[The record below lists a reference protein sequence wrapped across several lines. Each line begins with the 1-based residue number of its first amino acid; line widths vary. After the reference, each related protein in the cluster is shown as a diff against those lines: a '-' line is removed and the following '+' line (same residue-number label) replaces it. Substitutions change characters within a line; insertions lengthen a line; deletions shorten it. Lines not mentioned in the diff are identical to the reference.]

1 MARRLIFAS
10 QFGVGKTTTSD
21 LTHCDRESFGVSHW
35 SLVNVL
41 TIVIPNHMFIYIAKQ
56 MKRLYGNVG
65 STKAALKQRPEVL
78 HAINVNLSANISFS
92 LVNHVMHEAQL
103 HPAVISDC
111 GIRIDLAAK
120 LDVLEYLV
128 LQCFSRDVWDNTG
141 ANLTEIAVKDSLNNS
156 FVLLRSKATG
166 FQPAILVHVL
176 GESANESFVYFK
188 FGAGTTKLR
197 CGAKRAIVH
206 SFSEPLTRKP

>member
-1 MARRLIFAS
+1 M
-10 QFGVGKTTTSD
+10 
-21 LTHCDRESFGVSHW
+21 
-35 SLVNVL
+35 L
-41 TIVIPNHMFIYIAKQ
+41 TIVIPKHLFIDIAKQ

-156 FVLLRSKATG
+156 FVLLRSKATA
-166 FQPAILVHVL
+166 FSRRFLCMFLASPP
-176 GESANESFVYFK
+176 
-188 FGAGTTKLR
+188 TK
-197 CGAKRAIVH
+197 V
-206 SFSEPLTRKP
+206 SSTSSSEPEPPSFDVEPNVRLCRASRSR